1 MDIPFSP
8 AGNLSPPLG
17 VRTLSGADQQ
27 FEASQG
33 VAAPGGRTFTRDV
46 GAARILV
53 VEDDRAV
60 RSLSV
65 RALQQAGY
73 RVDEAIDGEF
83 GWEALQHGV
92 FDLLVTDNRMP
103 RLSGVDLIARVR
115 AAGMPLPALLVSG
128 TLSWDKAAAPPEL
141 QPLSTLEKPLLVGQL
156 LAKVHASLCEAARTL
171 SPAHLVS
178 AHG

>member
-1 MDIPFSP
+1 MDIPFSS
-8 AGNLSPPLG
+8 AGSPSPPLG

-33 VAAPGGRTFTRDV
+33 AAASGGRTFMRDV

-53 VEDDRAV
+53 IEDEWAV

-65 RALQQAGY
+65 RVLQQAGY

-83 GWEALQHGV
+83 GWEALQSGV
-92 FDLLVTDNRMP
+92 FKLLLTDNRMP
-103 RLSGVDLIARVR
+103 RLSGVDLIARLR
-115 AAGMPLPALLVSG
+115 AAGMTLPAILVSG
-128 TLSWDKAAAPPEL
+128 TLPWNDAAAPPEL
-141 QPLSTLEKPLLVGQL
+141 QPIATLGKPFVVGHL
-156 LAKVHASLCEAARTL
+156 LAKVDECLRAAAATL
-171 SPAHLVS
+171 NPAPLVS